1 MKLVFLL
8 HFWQKYQWRTYMS
21 INPFLEKPKKL
32 ESTIMSMKMLS
43 PKPYNKNEVDPYT
56 RVRCILMNGTEY
68 EAVWSKHHLNRH
80 CNDNDIRRSVALLR
94 KLEQEQQKLIA
105 ALKPPDEN
113 ILQTTIGYEQL
124 AVDLTALLAQ
134 RQIDKNVKNALDF
147 ALLEDFDHLYRYAN
161 LLETDMGEHAEHYV
175 GSYTEIMPARPTVAH
190 HRHPYD
196 SVKNH
201 INNKT
206 ADPLAMCDVSII
218 TAAEQQTMNY
228 YMNLGAFYKHKVGR
242 EIYSEI
248 AMVEEDHVTQYGS
261 LIDPNATPLEGLLMH
276 EYIECYLYYS
286 MLNDEVDEHIKEIW
300 SMLYEQE
307 LAHLHEALRLLRKYE
322 KKDWQDV
329 IPNGTFP
336 ELINFRPQKE
346 YVREIIAKTV
356 NNTGNRESYINVK
369 KLTEKSDFYL
379 YQNKFIKNVD
389 KMPSH
394 KVIDDHIKKFKE
406 DYRVQD
412 KEHPL
417 KALKSR
423 TKDNVELGRL

>member
-1 MKLVFLL
+1 MN
-8 HFWQKYQWRTYMS
+8 

-32 ESTIMSMKMLS
+32 ENTIMSMRSLS

-80 CNDNDIRRSVALLR
+80 CGDNDVRRKVALLR
-94 KLEQEQQKLIA
+94 DLEQQQQKIIS

-113 ILQTTIGYEQL
+113 VLQTTIGYEQL

-134 RQIDKNVKNALDF
+134 RQKDKNVKNALDF

-161 LLETDMGEHAEHYV
+161 LLETDMGEHAEAYV

-190 HRHPYD
+190 ARHPYD
-196 SVKNH
+196 NVKFS
-201 INNKT
+201 ISNKT

-248 AMVEEDHVTQYGS
+248 AMVEEEHVTQYGS
-261 LIDPNATPLEGLLMH
+261 LIDPTATLFEDLLMH
-276 EYIECYLYYS
+276 EYIECYLYFS
-286 MLNDEVDEHIKEIW
+286 MLNDEVDPYIKGIW
-300 SMLYEQE
+300 EMCYEME
-307 LAHLHEALRLLRKYE
+307 LAHLHHALALLRKYE

-329 IPNGTFP
+329 LAQGEFP

-346 YVREIIAKTV
+346 YIREIIAKTV
-356 NNTGNRESYINVK
+356 NNTGNKESYINVK
-369 KLTEKSDFYL
+369 KLSTDSDFFL
-379 YQNKFIKNVD
+379 YQKRFIKNVE

-394 KVIDDHIKKFKE
+394 LVIDQHIKKFGE
-406 DYRVQD
+406 DYRV
-412 KEHPL
+412 E
-417 KALKSR
+417 
-423 TKDNVELGRL
+423 TKDHPIRALRNRKVDNTEIGRIQ